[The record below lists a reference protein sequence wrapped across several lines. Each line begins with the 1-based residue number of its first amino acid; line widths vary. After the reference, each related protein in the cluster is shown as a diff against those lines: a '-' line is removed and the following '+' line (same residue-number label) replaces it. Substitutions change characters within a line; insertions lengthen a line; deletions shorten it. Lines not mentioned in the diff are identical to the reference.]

1 MDNIHDIGEAKKDTP
16 PGKAATVKK
25 DDVTFI
31 ECTQDACE
39 STVFQPA
46 TRWGKLSALH
56 PTNDSGKTGY
66 VPFQTQVCVICG
78 TEMEIGNIAITK

>member
-16 PGKAATVKK
+16 PGKAARVKK

-39 STVFQPA
+39 STVFQPD
-46 TRWGKLSALH
+46 
-56 PTNDSGKTGY
+56 DSGKTGY
-66 VPFQTQVCVICG
+66 VPFQTQVCVYK
-78 TEMEIGNIAITK
+78 ITPHPTTISG